1 MQCNR
6 EALLPEARC
15 RDTKESPHSRK
26 EVTKESQ
33 PTFILTGVPMPALRL
48 LALNTQKIN
57 MKLLFLDCE
66 TTGLD
71 EEDRLCQV
79 AYQPEGHPPLDEFFK
94 PPVPIKVGAM
104 AVSHI
109 TNKMV
114 EDAPAFIGSD
124 MEKTLK
130 LFAEEGWVLVAH
142 NAPFD
147 LKMLAKE
154 GIVFDKYIDTKK
166 MSHALDLDMDME
178 SHRLQYLRYFYG
190 IELVNAVAHSAEGD
204 VAVLIAVYKKL
215 HELLGSP
222 SIEEMVALSAR
233 PVLFTKF
240 KFGKYNGNYIANVA
254 SVNPGYLEWM
264 LDQKKQSGEAGEADW
279 IYTLEHYLANV

>member
-1 MQCNR
+1 
-6 EALLPEARC
+6 
-15 RDTKESPHSRK
+15 
-26 EVTKESQ
+26 
-33 PTFILTGVPMPALRL
+33 
-48 LALNTQKIN
+48 
-57 MKLLFLDCE
+57 MKLIFLDVE

-71 EEDRLCQV
+71 EEDRLCEV
-79 AYQPEGHPPLDEFFK
+79 AYKTDCSVGYRDRQLFK

-114 EDAPAFIGSD
+114 EDMPSFEGSP
-124 MEKTLK
+124 MEEQLK
-130 LFAEEGWVLVAH
+130 KFAAEGYVLVAH

-166 MSHALDLDMDME
+166 MSHALDIDMDME

-190 IELVNAVAHSAEGD
+190 IELQNAVAHSAEGD
-204 VAVLIAVYKKL
+204 VDVLVAVYHKL
-215 HELLGSP
+215 HELLEKP
-222 SIEEMVALSAR
+222 SVEELVALSAK
-233 PVLFTKF
+233 PVLYTKF
-240 KFGKYNGNYIANVA
+240 KFGKYNGNYIAHVA

-264 LDQKKQSGEAGEADW
+264 LNEKRKSGESNEDDW
-279 IYTLEHYLANV
+279 IYTLEHFLNNV